1 MRIKYDENNKVFW
14 LVTGN
19 SLAYMD
25 ENYRVTTIDT
35 FPYPDNL
42 DIVSNSKIK
51 NGVVYVITAHTTT
64 GIAVNEGLECLESDI
79 HDLLSNLVPEDGNY
93 AHARFLHSYGAMG
106 NNPTGHLKSHLTGNH
121 CVFPIADGTIRLGK
135 AQEIYLCEFDGPQD
149 RTVYITLMGE

>member
-1 MRIKYDENNKVFW
+1 VIEHNEIQIMTTEYNTFIRITEKV
-14 LVTGN
+14 
-19 SLAYMD
+19 
-25 ENYRVTTIDT
+25 R
-35 FPYPDNL
+35 

-79 HDLLSNLVPEDGNY
+79 HDLLCRLVPEDGNY

-121 CVFPIADGTIRLGK
+121 CVFPIADGEIRLGK

-149 RTVYITLMGE
+149 RKVYITLMGE